1 MKMDNDL
8 GDDDIL
14 EKNVVE
20 QFYNHLS
27 KFEKKNVIWFS
38 TVKIDEFEILFHQYF
53 NPIEDSNRFS
63 FRDARSSLVSMF

>member
-27 KFEKKNVIWFS
+27 KFEKM
-38 TVKIDEFEILFHQYF
+38 Q
-53 NPIEDSNRFS
+53 
-63 FRDARSSLVSMF
+63 

>member
-1 MKMDNDL
+1 VWHYPRKKWIMIL

-27 KFEKKNVIWFS
+27 KFEKMQCNSV
-38 TVKIDEFEILFHQYF
+38 F
-53 NPIEDSNRFS
+53 NS
-63 FRDARSSLVSMF
+63 